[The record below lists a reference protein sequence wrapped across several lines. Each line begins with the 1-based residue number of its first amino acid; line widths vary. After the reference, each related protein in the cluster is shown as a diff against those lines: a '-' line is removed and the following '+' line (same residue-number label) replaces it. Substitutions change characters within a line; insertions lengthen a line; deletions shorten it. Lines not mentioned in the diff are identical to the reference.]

1 MDDFI
6 EVLMNKIKIFAL
18 TVLTVMM
25 VALVSCGG
33 GRQDATYKGKL
44 GTIEFKGDTVTLT
57 ADDEVFK
64 GTYTGNA
71 AKNGIVNI
79 TINEVSNDGGKTF
92 SDDMEIY
99 KASVEDGVLTF
110 ELDGVPCNWSIVK

>member
-1 MDDFI
+1 
-6 EVLMNKIKIFAL
+6 MNKIKFFAL

-33 GRQDATYKGKL
+33 RQDATYKGRF
-44 GTIEFKGDTVTLT
+44 GTIEFKGDTVTWT
-57 ADDEVFK
+57 YDDGVLK

-71 AKNGIVNI
+71 AKNGKVNI
-79 TINEVSNDGGKTF
+79 TFNEYSEDGGKTF

>member
-1 MDDFI
+1 
-6 EVLMNKIKIFAL
+6 MNKIKFFAL

-33 GRQDATYKGKL
+33 RQDATYKGKH
-44 GTIEFKGDTVTLT
+44 GTIEFKGDTVTWT
-57 ADDEVFK
+57 YDDVKVSK

-71 AKNGIVNI
+71 AKNGNVNI
-79 TINEVSNDGGKTF
+79 TLNEYSGDGGKTF

-99 KASVEDGVLTF
+99 KASVEDGVLTI
-110 ELDGVPCNWSIVK
+110 ELDGVPFNWSIVK

>member
-1 MDDFI
+1 
-6 EVLMNKIKIFAL
+6 MNKIKFFAL

-25 VALVSCGG
+25 VALVSCG

-57 ADDEVFK
+57 ADGKVAK

-71 AKNGIVNI
+71 AKNGNVNI
-79 TINEVSNDGGKTF
+79 TFNEVSNDGGKTF

-110 ELDGVPCNWSIVK
+110 EIDGVPCNWSIVK

>member
-1 MDDFI
+1 
-6 EVLMNKIKIFAL
+6 MNKIKFFAL

-33 GRQDATYKGKL
+33 RQDATYKGKH
-44 GTIEFKGDTVTLT
+44 GTIEFKGDTVTWT
-57 ADDEVFK
+57 DEDDKVFK

-71 AKNGIVNI
+71 AKNGNVNI

-99 KASVEDGVLTF
+99 KASVEDGVLTI
-110 ELDGVPCNWSIVK
+110 ELDGCPFYWSIVK